1 MTAIARRLLAPLV
14 VLLSTLLGV
23 VPALGHVTSTGLA
36 ILSIEGER
44 LTYRLNLIASEMP
57 DIGQRMLKG
66 AADGHEQLAQALA
79 DATNEAVVIEA
90 DGNRC
95 RPGRLRIQGSQAGDA
110 KVQLELELVCR
121 AAPRRLKIREDWVR
135 LFGEHYQTIVSVR
148 TPEGSQER
156 VLGENGREAIFE
168 LGGEA
173 APLGWA
179 DFLWMGAEHILG
191 GFDHLLFLVALLAY
205 ARRFWSVVT
214 IVTAFTLAHSVTLS
228 LAVLGVVD
236 VPGSIVEPLIAASI
250 VWVAL
255 ENLVWP
261 GRQWRRWMVS
271 FVFGLVHGLGFAGAL
286 TELSLDRGAL
296 IKALVGFNVGV
307 ELGQVGFIAVFLPL
321 LIWAS
326 RPTAMHRLP
335 QIASVL
341 VAIMGSVW
349 FVQRVFLE

>member
-1 MTAIARRLLAPLV
+1 MIRRFFAPLSL
-14 VLLSTLLGV
+14 LLSTLLLIA
-23 VPALGHVTSTGLA
+23 PASAHVTSTGLA
-36 ILSIEGER
+36 ILSVEGER
-44 LTYRLNLIASEMP
+44 LTYRLNLTASEMP

-66 AADGHEQLAQALA
+66 AADGHAPLAQALA

-90 DGNRC
+90 DGTRC
-95 RPGRLRIQGSQAGDA
+95 RPGRFRIQGAQAGDG
-110 KVQLELELVCR
+110 KVQLELELTCR

-135 LFGEHYQTIVSVR
+135 LFGEHYQTIISVQ
-148 TPEGSQER
+148 TPGGSQER

-168 LGGEA
+168 LAGA
-173 APLGWA
+173 VAPSGWL

-191 GFDHLLFLVALLAY
+191 GPDHLLFLVALLAY

-214 IVTAFTLAHSVTLS
+214 IVTAFTLAHSITLS
-228 LAVLGVVD
+228 LAVLDVVD

-261 GRQWRRWMVS
+261 GRQWRRWLVS
-271 FVFGLVHGLGFAGAL
+271 FVFGLVHGLGFASAL

-307 ELGQVGFIAVFLPL
+307 ELGQVAFIAIFLPL

-326 RPTAMHRLP
+326 RSAAMRRLP
-335 QIASVL
+335 QVASVL
-341 VAIMGSVW
+341 VAIMGGVW
-349 FVQRVFLE
+349 FVQRVFFE